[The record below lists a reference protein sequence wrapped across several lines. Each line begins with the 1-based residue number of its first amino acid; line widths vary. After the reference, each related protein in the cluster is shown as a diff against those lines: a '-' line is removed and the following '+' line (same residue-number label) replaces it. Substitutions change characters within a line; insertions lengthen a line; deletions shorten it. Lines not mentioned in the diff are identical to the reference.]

1 MSGLDIAATT
11 RGTDKDRL
19 RVLPIVQVVAVNAT
33 PGNPYGNT
41 LIANF
46 PENQRFQQAE
56 ISLANLFI
64 FFSWYNIQAS
74 FGNNVFAYLWPDSSG
89 GMHTYTVTVPDG
101 FYQINDLNAY
111 FQQQQLLNGTYLES
125 GTSMVGATATSPVYF
140 VAFAVN
146 TTFYRTTLTVTLLPD
161 AATAATAGFV
171 VPSGY
176 APASG
181 GALPPSDTWPQ
192 FQVLATNATA
202 GSNTPGRYSLSKTL
216 GISPGL
222 YPPNGQSTAVTLYNV
237 NGQFAPFIE
246 STNSV
251 FVTCN
256 LLTQTGITL
265 FPQVLATFGFT
276 NVSFGSE
283 IQIEPKWPLFVPI
296 ADVSASSMTI
306 TFTDE
311 NFVPLNMQDPHVTM
325 TLLIRGR

>member
-19 RVLPIVQVVAVNAT
+19 RVLPVVQAVAINAT
-33 PGNPYGNT
+33 AGNPYGNT
-41 LIANF
+41 LIVNF
-46 PENQRFQQAE
+46 PENQKFQQAE

-74 FGNNVFAYLWPDSSG
+74 FGNNVFSYLWPNSAG
-89 GMHTYTVTVPDG
+89 GLTTYTVVVPDG

-111 FQQQQLLNGTYLES
+111 FQQQQFLNGTFLDS
-125 GTSMVGATATSPVYF
+125 GTSGVGPTATSPVF
-140 VAFAVN
+140 FLSFAVN
-146 TTFYRTTLTVTLLPD
+146 STFYRTTVSITLLPN
-161 AATAATAGFV
+161 AATAVTDGFV
-171 VPSGY
+171 VPPGY
-176 APASG
+176 APAAG
-181 GALPPSDTWPQ
+181 GALPPANAWPQ
-192 FQVLATNATA
+192 LVIPATNAAA
-202 GSNTPGRYSLSKTL
+202 GSMTPGKYSISKTL

-222 YPPNGQSTAVTLYNV
+222 YPPNGQSTAATLYNV
-237 NGQFAPFIE
+237 NGQFPPFIE
-246 STNSV
+246 STNNV
-251 FVTCN
+251 FLTCN

-276 NVSFGSE
+276 NVDFGSE

-296 ADVSASSMTI
+296 ADVSASQMTL